1 LSTLKREDFLNLSS
15 IEKWIFFFF
24 LLFPLIINPYGSDVH
39 ELPKA
44 LFLKITIIFLSFFFF
59 YSLESLKIRISSLTL
74 PLAFFILL
82 LTFTSFFSPNL
93 SESFLGESLR
103 RFGVFYF
110 WWCFLLFLLLFVLS
124 ERGREMGKIALLFSG
139 FLVSLYAILQ
149 SLGFDFLPPSKNWE
163 VGRAFATF
171 GNPLY
176 MAGFIILVI
185 PLFWDFW
192 EKYPSYRLFSAF
204 GIVFSSAALILSY
217 SRAAILVLFL
227 VSLLYFVLKR
237 GKPLEE
243 KAGVLIV
250 LGGLVLAFILLQAS
264 GLKPVERFTSPIS
277 FEKGAVPR
285 LSFWK
290 LALNGIAERPL
301 TGYGWGSF
309 LNYFRRN
316 SKILVKEEGLNEVA
330 DKVHNDYL
338 EFGFSGG
345 IFSLLFFLWL
355 SLYFFIRKSEG
366 GEKNL
371 PLKIGVLAYLLFV
384 FTTFSTVSTFP
395 IFLSFLALAEKGEWE
410 FKINPNRNIWKV
422 VVLVLLIFFTYFLF
436 SDSRAVVADTF
447 KGKGIEA
454 LEGGNWRESIPLFER
469 VVYFE
474 PGDKWNWLYLGR
486 SYFAGGRNQRK
497 EDLLESAANS
507 YKKAIELD
515 PYFFEAHLDLGSVY
529 LFWGEAFQKKD
540 LVEKA
545 KNNFKSA
552 VYIFP
557 ASSVGYYQLG
567 LSYIALG
574 DTERAIK
581 SWEISAKNNPSFPDP
596 LFSLGVAYESR
607 GEFEKAE
614 EYFLKAQ
621 KIAGDK
627 EALDLIRESL
637 ENLKKKR

>member
-1 LSTLKREDFLNLSS
+1 
-15 IEKWIFFFF
+15 
-24 LLFPLIINPYGSDVH
+24 
-39 ELPKA
+39 
-44 LFLKITIIFLSFFFF
+44 
-59 YSLESLKIRISSLTL
+59 
-74 PLAFFILL
+74 LL
-82 LTFTSFFSPNL
+82 LTFTSFLSPNL

-110 WWCFLLFLLLFVLS
+110 WWCFLLFLLLLSALS

-139 FLVSLYAILQ
+139 FLISLYAILQ
-149 SLGFDFLPPSKNWE
+149 SLGFDFLPPSKSWE

-192 EKYPSYRLFSAF
+192 ERYPSYRLFSGL
-204 GIVFSSAALILSY
+204 GIVLLSAALILSY
-217 SRAAILVLFL
+217 SRAAILV
-227 VSLLYFVLKR
+227 
-237 GKPLEE
+237 
-243 KAGVLIV
+243 
-250 LGGLVLAFILLQAS
+250 FILLQTS

-277 FEKGAVPR
+277 LEKGAVPR

-301 TGYGWGSF
+301 IGHGWGSF

-316 SKILVKEEGLNEVA
+316 SKVLVKEEGLNEVA

-345 IFSLLFFLWL
+345 IFSILFFLWL
-355 SLYFFIRKSEG
+355 LLYFFMKKSES
-366 GEKNL
+366 GENNL
-371 PLKIGVLAYLLFV
+371 PLKIGVLAYLLLV

-410 FKINPNRNIWKV
+410 VKINLNRNIWKV
-422 VVLVLLIFFTYFLF
+422 VILVLMIFFTYFLF
-436 SDSRAVVADTF
+436 FDSRAVVADTF
-447 KGKGIEA
+447 KGRGIQA
-454 LEGGNWRESIPLFER
+454 FEGGNWRGSIPLFER
-469 VVYFE
+469 AVYFE
-474 PGDKWNWLYLGR
+474 PGDKWNWLYLGK

-497 EDLLESAANS
+497 EELLESAANS

-545 KNNFKSA
+545 KNSFKSA

-581 SWEISAKNNPSFPDP
+581 SWKISAKNNPSFPDP

-607 GEFEKAE
+607 GEFDKAE

-621 KIAGDK
+621 RVAEDK
-627 EALDLIRESL
+627 EALDSIKESL
-637 ENLKKKR
+637 ESLKNRR

>member
-1 LSTLKREDFLNLSS
+1 MKALKREDFVRLSS
-15 IEKWIFFFF
+15 REKWIFFFF
-24 LLFPLIINPYGSDVH
+24 LFFPLIINPYGSDIH
-39 ELPKA
+39 ELPKT
-44 LFLKITIIFLSFFFF
+44 LFLKIIIIFLSFLFF
-59 YSLESLKIRISSLTL
+59 YSLDSLGVKISSLTL

-82 LTFTSFFSPNL
+82 LTLTSFLSPNI

-110 WWCFLLFLLLFVLS
+110 WWCFLLFLLLSSLS
-124 ERGREMGKIALLFSG
+124 RKGREMGKVALLFSG
-139 FLVSLYAILQ
+139 FLVSLYAVLQ

-163 VGRAFATF
+163 LGRAFATF

-176 MAGFIILVI
+176 MAGFLLMVI

-192 EKYPSYRLFSAF
+192 ESYPSYRLFSGL
-204 GIVFSSAALILSY
+204 GIVLLSAALILSY

-227 VSLLYFVLKR
+227 ISLFYFGLRR
-237 GKPLEE
+237 GKSLKER
-243 KAGVLIV
+243 ADVLIV
-250 LGGLVLAFILLQAS
+250 FGGLVLAFILLQAS

-277 FEKGAVPR
+277 LERGAIPR

-301 TGYGWGSF
+301 TGHGWGSF

-316 SKILVKEEGLNEVA
+316 SKVLVKEEGLNEVA

-355 SLYFFIRKSEG
+355 LLHFFIKKSGRE
-366 GEKNL
+366 ENNL
-371 PLKIGVLAYLLFV
+371 PLKIGVLAYLLLV

-395 IFLSFLALAEKGEWE
+395 LFLSLLALAEKGEWE
-410 FKINPNRNIWKV
+410 VEVNPNRNIWKV
-422 VVLVLLIFFTYFLF
+422 AILVLLIFFIYFLF
-436 SDSRAVVADTF
+436 SHSRAVIADTF
-447 KGKGIEA
+447 KGRGVETF
-454 LEGGNWRESIPLFER
+454 ESGNWRESTPFLEKA
-469 VVYFE
+469 VYFE
-474 PGDKWNWLYLGR
+474 PGDKWNWLYLGK

-497 EDLLESAANS
+497 EELLESAANS

-545 KNNFKSA
+545 NNSFKSA

-557 ASSVGYYQLG
+557 ASSVGYYELG

-581 SWEISAKNNPSFPDP
+581 SWKISAQNNPSFPDP
-596 LFSLGVAYESR
+596 LFSLGVVYESK
-607 GEFEKAE
+607 GEFSKAE

>member
-1 LSTLKREDFLNLSS
+1 LTTLRREDFLRSSS

-24 LLFPLIINPYGSDVH
+24 LLFPLILNPYGSDVH

-44 LFLKITIIFLSFFFF
+44 LFLKITVVFLSFLFF
-59 YSLESLKIRISSLTL
+59 YSLDSLEVKISSLALPFIFFTL
-74 PLAFFILL
+74 F
-82 LTFTSFFSPNL
+82 LTLTSFLSPNL
-93 SESFLGESLR
+93 SESFFGESLR

-110 WWCFLLFLLLFVLS
+110 WWCFFLFLLLSTLS
-124 ERGREMGKIALLFSG
+124 EKGKEMGKVAFLFSG
-139 FLVSLYAILQ
+139 FLVSLYAVLQ

-163 VGRAFATF
+163 LGRAFATF

-192 EKYPSYRLFSAF
+192 EKRPSYRIFS
-204 GIVFSSAALILSY
+204 GLGVILLSAALILSY
-217 SRAAILVLFL
+217 SRAAILVLFII
-227 VSLLYFVLKR
+227 SLLYLVINRKKSLKD
-237 GKPLEE
+237 
-243 KAGVLIV
+243 KAGVLII
-250 LGGLVLAFILLQAS
+250 LGGLILAFILLQAS
-264 GLKPVERFTSPIS
+264 GLQPVERFTSPIS
-277 FEKGAVPR
+277 LQKGAVPR

-290 LALNGIAERPL
+290 LSLKGISEKPL

-316 SKILVKEEGLNEVA
+316 SKVLVNEKGLNEVA

-345 IFSLLFFLWL
+345 IFSLLLFFWLLFYFFLK
-355 SLYFFIRKSEG
+355 RSESK
-366 GEKNL
+366 ENI
-371 PLKIGVLAYLLFV
+371 PFKIGVLAYLLLI
-384 FTTFSTVSTFP
+384 FTTFSTVSTIP
-395 IFLSFLALAEKGEWE
+395 IFFSFLALAEKGEWE
-410 FKINPNRNIWKV
+410 IKVNLNRNVWKV
-422 VVLVLLIFFTYFLF
+422 VILTLIIFFAYFLF

-447 KGKGIEA
+447 KGRGIEA
-454 LEGGNWRESIPLFER
+454 YENANWKESVQFFEKA
-469 VVYFE
+469 VYFE
-474 PGDKWNWLYLGR
+474 PGDKWNWLYLGK
-486 SYFAGGRNQRK
+486 SYFTGGRNQRR
-497 EDLLESAANS
+497 EELLGSAARS
-507 YKKAIELD
+507 YRKAIELD

-545 KNNFKSA
+545 KNSFKSA

-557 ASSVGYYQLG
+557 ASSVAYYQLG

-581 SWEISAKNNPSFPDP
+581 SWERSVKNNPSFPDP

-607 GEFEKAE
+607 GEYERAE
-614 EYFLKAQ
+614 EYFLKAE
-621 KIAGDK
+621 KLSKDK
-627 EALDLIRESL
+627 EAVDLIKESL
-637 ENLKKKR
+637 KRLKEER